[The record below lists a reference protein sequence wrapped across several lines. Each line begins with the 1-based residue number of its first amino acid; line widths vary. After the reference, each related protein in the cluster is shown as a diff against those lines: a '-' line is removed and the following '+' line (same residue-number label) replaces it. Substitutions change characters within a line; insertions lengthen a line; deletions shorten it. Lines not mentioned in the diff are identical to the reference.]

1 MKWAPADHHG
11 PGRVRRLL
19 EAGWPNDVLL
29 NVNFPD
35 VAHGSVSGVEVAVQ
49 GRRDLSELYID
60 ARIDARSVPYSWLG
74 YRREIGEPQ
83 RDTDLGA
90 VRAGAISVTPLQ
102 LDLTD
107 LETHKSLAKALG

>member
-1 MKWAPADHHG
+1 M
-11 PGRVRRLL
+11 
-19 EAGWPNDVLL
+19 LL

-35 VAHGSVSGVEVAVQ
+35 VAPGAVSGVEVAVQ

-60 ARIDARSVPYSWLG
+60 ARIDARSVPYYWLG
-74 YRREIGEPQ
+74 YRREIGEPP
-83 RDTDLGA
+83 RHTDLGA

-107 LETHKSLAKALG
+107 LDTHAALAKALG